1 MKSEN
6 GWSEL
11 YNLIDTLNNFPDS
24 LLNLLNIDRTLW
36 ITTLNYSIVNFDSY
50 IGYVRIITCTE
61 TIQNN
66 LILFYGILICLLEVS
81 D

>member
-36 ITTLNYSIVNFDSY
+36 MHV
-50 IGYVRIITCTE
+50 
-61 TIQNN
+61 
-66 LILFYGILICLLEVS
+66 
-81 D
+81 